1 MNDQRILDPGKCGY
15 CHRPVIFGLLQ
26 NGRRRTFEPEPK
38 PVNVV
43 VERDR
48 YAVSKRLGRVVD
60 LVGIASPP
68 SVVLAAHYCAAYAEK
83 KLMGRMAK
91 ADAAVIEALSQW
103 GRP

>member
-1 MNDQRILDPGKCGY
+1 
-15 CHRPVIFGLLQ
+15 
-26 NGRRRTFEPEPK
+26 
-38 PVNVV
+38 
-43 VERDR
+43 
-48 YAVSKRLGRVVD
+48 VD